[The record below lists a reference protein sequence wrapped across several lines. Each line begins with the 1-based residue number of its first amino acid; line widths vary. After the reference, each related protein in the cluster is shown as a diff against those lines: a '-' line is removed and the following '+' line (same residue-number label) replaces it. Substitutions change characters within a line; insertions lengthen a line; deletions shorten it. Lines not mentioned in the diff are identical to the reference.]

1 MLQAEVHYEKN
12 ESFVDLKTLITPV
25 FSIFHPVWTPHIQSN
40 YHQQRTSQILKISHL
55 WRIFDIPR
63 SIINTT
69 ATDRCCWSTEYLSL
83 FSANVG
89 KYEPEKL
96 RIRTLFTQWL
106 SSNFHGTVTLSR
118 LSNVIL
124 MFPLFFTRKIII
136 MSSWRVLEIYD
147 NFLKGYL

>member
-40 YHQQRTSQILKISHL
+40 YHQQRTSQILKIWYTEKYHKHNSH
-55 WRIFDIPR
+55 
-63 SIINTT
+63 
-69 ATDRCCWSTEYLSL
+69 WSVLLKYGVSL
-83 FSANVG
+83 PIQCKCG
-89 KYEPEKL
+89 K
-96 RIRTLFTQWL
+96 IRTRKTP
-106 SSNFHGTVTLSR
+106 NTDTFHALIIFKFSRHCYIITLEQR
-118 LSNVIL
+118 YFKVIL
-124 MFPLFFTRKIII
+124 MFSLFFTRKIII